1 MIFIH
6 PYDVSRVFIEHGR
19 IDEQVSVDLNV
30 VTNEKLD
37 VVKLEWFNVGSG
49 FILDQVG

>member
-1 MIFIH
+1 LIFIH

-30 VTNEKLD
+30 GTTEKLD
-37 VVKLEWFNVGSG
+37 VVKLGTADWNNYEVCPN
-49 FILDQVG
+49 LD